1 VRNGTDSTAA
11 LREALSAACLQHGSC
26 FCSVAVSADL
36 IERTMPDAISITR
49 NPAHNPTVT
58 ALGFLPALLAI
69 LFGALLIYGVG
80 FAGPA
85 SLHNAAHDTRHA
97 YAFPCH

>member
-1 VRNGTDSTAA
+1 
-11 LREALSAACLQHGSC
+11 
-26 FCSVAVSADL
+26 
-36 IERTMPDAISITR
+36 MPDAISIAR
-49 NPAHNPTVT
+49 NPAHKST
-58 ALGFLPALLAI
+58 AAVLAFLPALSAI

-85 SLHNAAHDTRHA
+85 LLHNAAHDTRHA